1 MQATRREVVLSSD
14 GLRKMEDE
22 LDRLKHVERRRL
34 ADRLREAMD
43 NGEELS
49 ENTDY
54 EYTKNEMAYVE
65 GRIDELRD
73 IIGAARLLED
83 VNTDQV
89 GIGCKVLL
97 QDLENGDELNWTIV
111 GTFEADPAEDKI
123 SNESPVGEALV
134 GAKVGDIVRIKI
146 PAGRVEYKILD
157 ITK

>member
-1 MQATRREVVLSSD
+1 METRREVVLTSD

-43 NGEELS
+43 SGDELS
-49 ENTDY
+49 ENADY
-54 EYTKNEMAYVE
+54 EYAKNEMAYVE

-73 IIGAARLLED
+73 IIGAARLVDD

-89 GIGCKVLL
+89 GVGCKVKLL
-97 QDLENGDELNWTIV
+97 DLENGDELIWSIV

-123 SNESPVGEALV
+123 SNESPVGKALV
-134 GAKVGDIVRIKI
+134 GAKAGDIVGIKI
-146 PAGRVEYKILD
+146 PAGRVEYKVLE

>member
-1 MQATRREVVLSSD
+1 MEATRREVVLTMD

-43 NGEELS
+43 SGDELS
-49 ENTDY
+49 ENADY
-54 EYTKNEMAYVE
+54 EYAKNEMAYVE

-73 IIGAARLLED
+73 IIGAARLLDD

-89 GIGCKVLL
+89 SIGCKVLL
-97 QDLENGDELNWTIV
+97 QDLENGDELNWSIV

-123 SNESPVGEALV
+123 SNESPVGKALM
-134 GAKVGDIVRIKI
+134 GAKVGDTVAIRI
-146 PAGRVEYKILD
+146 PAGRVEYKILA

>member
-1 MQATRREVVLSSD
+1 METRREVVLTSD

-43 NGEELS
+43 SGDELS
-49 ENTDY
+49 ENADY
-54 EYTKNEMAYVE
+54 EYARNEMAYVE
-65 GRIDELRD
+65 GRIEELRD
-73 IIGAARLLED
+73 IIGAARLVDD

-89 GIGCKVLL
+89 GVGCKVRLE
-97 QDLENGDELNWTIV
+97 DLENGDELIWSIV

-123 SNESPVGEALV
+123 SNESPVGMALM
-134 GAKVGDIVRIKI
+134 GAKVGEVVGIKI
-146 PAGRVEYKILD
+146 PAGRVEYKVLD